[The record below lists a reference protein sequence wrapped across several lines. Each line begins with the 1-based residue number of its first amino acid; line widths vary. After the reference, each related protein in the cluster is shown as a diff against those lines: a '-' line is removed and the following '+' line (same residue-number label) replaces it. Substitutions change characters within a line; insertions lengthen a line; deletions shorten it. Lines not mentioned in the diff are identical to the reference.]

1 MLCCKSFK
9 VGADPCVCPHFD
21 ASHLTER
28 HRVSALHFTIWIFTW
43 QTRRSAPTLNLRI
56 NKPYAELTPFY
67 PSKGHISRPKTPPS
81 AMQKVAYYYDVFHA
95 KHLSSFI
102 FAHKA
107 LSFSILR
114 GERCFIYLSPD
125 FHL

>member
-1 MLCCKSFK
+1 MLCCKFK
-9 VGADPCVCPHFD
+9 VGADTRVCPY
-21 ASHLTER
+21 R
-28 HRVSALHFTIWIFTW
+28 
-43 QTRRSAPTLNLRI
+43 NGLRI